1 MHCNTNKLLGVMKE
15 RGFTQDSLAL
25 ATGMS
30 KATLGRRIKN
40 SNEFTIKEI
49 ENIRNAMGLSKEE
62 SINIF
67 LCSDSLKYETIS
79 INGMSEKMQ
88 QKELVRCVNR

>member
-67 LCSDSLKYETIS
+67 LCSDSLKYETI
-79 INGMSEKMQ
+79 
-88 QKELVRCVNR
+88 RA